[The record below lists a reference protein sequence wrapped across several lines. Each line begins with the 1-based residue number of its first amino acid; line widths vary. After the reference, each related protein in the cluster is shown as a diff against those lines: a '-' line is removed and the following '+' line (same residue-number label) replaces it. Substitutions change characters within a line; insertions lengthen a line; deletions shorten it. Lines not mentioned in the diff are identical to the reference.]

1 MIPHHCVPLI
11 LETELIH
18 VKYPYV
24 VEGVVQID
32 HLVPYS
38 LLLLLLVGWLEG
50 RVVLVVVGQAG
61 VEDGS
66 GGPLPV
72 PVSVG

>member
-18 VKYPYV
+18 ARYPYV
-24 VEGVVQID
+24 VEGVAQID
-32 HLVPYS
+32 HQVPCNP
-38 LLLLLLVGWLEG
+38 LLLLLVGWLEG

-66 GGPLPV
+66 GGPLPE